1 MHLLEVDL
9 VVEIQVNLVERSVEE
24 AFEEHA
30 AAHGD
35 IDEKADGEN
44 GGHASGDEDDVGL
57 VDVAFVQELRLGA
70 RFRAAARARRDR
82 ARERRAHE
90 RE

>member
-9 VVEIQVNLVERSVEE
+9 VVEIEVDLVERSVEE

-57 VDVAFVQELRLGA
+57 VDVAFEESVTWVGSSEFFELWFVPEVLVL
-70 RFRAAARARRDR
+70 
-82 ARERRAHE
+82 
-90 RE
+90 